1 MNWKRY
7 LPLTLATAAVIATL
21 IACTVAI
28 ERQLA
33 ALAPTNNSMKLAA
46 IETRLQAIEKYAC
59 SMDRSLQSIDIR
71 MLPPEVRL
79 HKDHVRPCPGEP
91 GQRSN

>member
-1 MNWKRY
+1 
-7 LPLTLATAAVIATL
+7 
-21 IACTVAI
+21 
-28 ERQLA
+28 
-33 ALAPTNNSMKLAA
+33 MKLAA

-79 HKDHVRPCPGEP
+79 HKDRVAVPG
-91 GQRSN
+91 